1 MTSLLTKMFNTK
13 SILAML
19 MLIGFGTV
27 SVTMS
32 KVLVTTK
39 TMGFPP
45 DERTPQYEAY
55 LEKGPTKFSK
65 SFSVTFIM
73 FIGMSLSYPTWV
85 VWMYFQAKRKGEEF
99 KYPER
104 KWYQFFYPAIPAITD
119 CTATTLSMYALSYV
133 SASTDSMLSGSQII
147 FTALLSF
154 FFLKKKIWAYQILA
168 IFCAILSLVLIGIA
182 ELGSGDSVSGTTAQ
196 RTIGII
202 LIIVA
207 FFVQSIQNV
216 FLEKILDGLNPLEI
230 VGLQGLW
237 GIVIVLGICIP
248 IAYVIPGSEYR
259 KGIDSNGNALTSF
272 ESIVDTFHR
281 LGESAK
287 LSALYWSYLFI
298 LFFFNIGVITVIN
311 FTTALNFTIVSSVKS
326 LLVWIIFLIVGAI
339 VGEEGREGQ
348 YEYAEMWTKWSWSQ
362 LIGFMMNLVATTINN
377 RFVELPCFSYPEI
390 ESEEKLDENQSSMNE
405 EDEDEKAENEKVEN
419 EDEPQAIAA

>member
-1 MTSLLTKMFNTK
+1 MFNAK

-39 TMGFPP
+39 TMGYPP
-45 DERTPQYEAY
+45 DENTPQYAPY
-55 LEKGPTKFSK
+55 IEKGPTKFSK

-85 VWMYFQAKRKGEEF
+85 AWMYIQAKRRGEAF

-104 KWYQFFYPAIPAITD
+104 RWYHFFYPAVPALTD

-133 SASTDSMLSGSQII
+133 TASTDAMLSGSQII

-168 IFCAILSLVLIGIA
+168 IFCAILSLVLIGVA
-182 ELGSGDSVSGTTAQ
+182 ELGSGDTVSGTTTE
-196 RTIGII
+196 RTIGIV
-202 LIIVA
+202 LIILA

-216 FLEKILDGLNPLEI
+216 FLEKILDGLDPLEV

-237 GIVIVLGICIP
+237 GIVLVLGVCIP
-248 IAYVIPGSEYR
+248 IAYFIPGSEYR
-259 KGIDSNGNALTSF
+259 SGVDSDGNALTSF

-281 LGESAK
+281 LSESTK

-339 VGEEGREGQ
+339 VGEEGRAGQ
-348 YEYAEMWTKWSWSQ
+348 YEYAEIWTKWSWSQ
-362 LIGFMMNLVATTINN
+362 LFGFMMNLVATVINN
-377 RFVELPCFSYPEI
+377 RFVELPFFSYPEV
-390 ESEEKLDENQSSMNE
+390 ESEEKLDDSQASKEE
-405 EDEDEKAENEKVEN
+405 EDNVENEKIEN
-419 EDEPQAIAA
+419 DNAEQAIAA